1 MRLDGPNRI
10 HNGDMV
16 IVSAVA
22 MSGLYHIPA
31 WRST

>member
-1 MRLDGPNRI
+1 MRLGGASRT